1 MVSLIKG
8 SKAIVVMI
16 FMSFTFDVLAEDD
29 IFSKFKA
36 RLNLSDEQI
45 QQFEPILT
53 DHREKLLS
61 VMKKQGVNPNPG
73 LLKDK
78 IGFRQ
83 LRTIKKDIDKVYKQT
98 EGQLVDILS
107 KEQFHEYKKAQEE
120 LQNIIVHGESGGGM
134 VKISITC
141 KNEIKKIDI
150 DDSLFSEERD
160 MLEDLLIAAFNDA
173 IRKADK
179 KTQES
184 MSGMTSG
191 LNLPPGMKLPF

>member
-1 MVSLIKG
+1 MKG
-8 SKAIVVMI
+8 GI
-16 FMSFTFDVLAEDD
+16 
-29 IFSKFKA
+29 
-36 RLNLSDEQI
+36 
-45 QQFEPILT
+45 
-53 DHREKLLS
+53 
-61 VMKKQGVNPNPG
+61 
-73 LLKDK
+73 
-78 IGFRQ
+78 
-83 LRTIKKDIDKVYKQT
+83 
-98 EGQLVDILS
+98 GQLM
-107 KEQFHEYKKAQEE
+107 KQAQQMQEKMQKAQEE

-179 KTQES
+179 KTQEC